1 MVYIIILCVNMQN
14 NKTIKA
20 FCDDESPTLIK
31 YWFCSIIIY
40 LHTCIIIRVYT
51 GIYLTVWLIYAL
63 ILHFY
68 VLSRKNTKEK
78 RL

>member
-40 LHTCIIIRVYT
+40 LHTCIIIRVY
-51 GIYLTVWLIYAL
+51 
-63 ILHFY
+63 ILLY
-68 VLSRKNTKEK
+68 G
-78 RL
+78 